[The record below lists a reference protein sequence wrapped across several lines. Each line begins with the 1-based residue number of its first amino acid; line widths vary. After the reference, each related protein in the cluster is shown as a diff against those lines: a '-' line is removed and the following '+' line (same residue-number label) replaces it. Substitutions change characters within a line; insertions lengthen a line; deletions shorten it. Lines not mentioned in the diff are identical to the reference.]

1 MASFDLIELSI
12 DPLDMEPTLED
23 EFTATVVKNQID
35 DLDDIG
41 HVKIATKQL
50 INIVMQRQA
59 MIRALCKRLSD
70 IEKGDNIRIQ
80 RFKG

>member
-35 DLDDIG
+35 NLDDIE
-41 HVKIATKQL
+41 HVKIAFKQL
-50 INIVMQRQA
+50 VSIVMQRQA
-59 MIRALCKRLSD
+59 MIRALCKRLTD
-70 IEKGDNIRIQ
+70 IEKEDNMHIQ

>member
-35 DLDDIG
+35 DLDDIE
-41 HVKIATKQL
+41 HVKIASKQL
-50 INIVMQRQA
+50 VSIVMQRQA
-59 MIRALCKRLSD
+59 MIRALCKRLTD
-70 IEKGDNIRIQ
+70 IEKQDNMHIQ

>member
-35 DLDDIG
+35 DLNDIE
-41 HVKIATKQL
+41 HVKIASKQL
-50 INIVMQRQA
+50 VSIVMQRQA
-59 MIRALCKRLSD
+59 MIRALCKRLTD
-70 IEKGDNIRIQ
+70 IEKEDNMHIQ

>member
-35 DLDDIG
+35 
-41 HVKIATKQL
+41 
-50 INIVMQRQA
+50 
-59 MIRALCKRLSD
+59 
-70 IEKGDNIRIQ
+70 EKCL
-80 RFKG
+80 FETC